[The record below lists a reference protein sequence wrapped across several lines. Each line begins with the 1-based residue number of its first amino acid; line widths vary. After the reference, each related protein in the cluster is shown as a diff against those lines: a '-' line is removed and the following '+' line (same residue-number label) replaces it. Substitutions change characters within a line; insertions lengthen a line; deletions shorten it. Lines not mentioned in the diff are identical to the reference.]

1 MSRERKFKP
10 KGLNQG
16 KKNKKGKDER

>member
-1 MSRERKFKP
+1 MSIERKFKP
-10 KGLNQG
+10 KGLNRG